1 MEESLEETNLDVCT
15 AQIGHRFDCLA
26 ATLEMPVRTNT
37 TPQAA
42 DTHVMCVPCTQV
54 QSSSPPRL
62 HMLQFKDNVYS
73 PQPETG
79 WSGER
84 SRRLGE
90 QTVDAIAA
98 VLGDL
103 R

>member
-1 MEESLEETNLDVCT
+1 MHIDTNC
-15 AQIGHRFDCLA
+15 HY
-26 ATLEMPVRTNT
+26 
-37 TPQAA
+37 
-42 DTHVMCVPCTQV
+42 CV
-54 QSSSPPRL
+54 
-62 HMLQFKDNVYS
+62 QFKDNVYS

-98 VLGDL
+98 VLADL

>member
-1 MEESLEETNLDVCT
+1 M
-15 AQIGHRFDCLA
+15 
-26 ATLEMPVRTNT
+26 
-37 TPQAA
+37 
-42 DTHVMCVPCTQV
+42 
-54 QSSSPPRL
+54 
-62 HMLQFKDNVYS
+62 QFKDNVYS

-90 QTVDAIAA
+90 ETVDAIAA